1 MTTGSPDAH
10 SEPVS
15 PPGDASLGDPLGEAT
30 RRLGRGERVVLAT
43 VIRVDGNPPCRPGQ
57 KLLVFPGGA
66 LAGTLGCPGF
76 DARTVA
82 GAEALLTR
90 GEPAVETYEH
100 HGGTFDVY
108 LEPMQPRPLLLV
120 LGGTPLAE
128 HLLRMG
134 RELGYTTA
142 LVEARPERI
151 TGAHRAAADR
161 VEASLADVPV
171 GPATD
176 SVHTDHDAPGVAE
189 DLAALVRSPARFVG
203 ALGSRHRSH
212 LHFQGLRDAGCADD
226 EVARLRSPV
235 GLDIGAR
242 TPAEIALSILS
253 GMVAART
260 GKGAAWMD
268 RPQPA
273 TV

>member
-1 MTTGSPDAH
+1 MT
-10 SEPVS
+10 SE
-15 PPGDASLGDPLGEAT
+15 LDPLGEAT
-30 RRLGRGERVVLAT
+30 RRLGRGEPVVLAT

-57 KLLVFPGGA
+57 KLLVAPSGA

-76 DARTVA
+76 DARTVEAA
-82 GAEALLTR
+82 GSLLAG
-90 GEPAVETYEH
+90 GEPAVETYQH
-100 HGGTFDVY
+100 QGGTFDVY

-134 RELGYTTA
+134 RELGYSTA
-142 LVEARPERI
+142 LVESRPERV
-151 TGAHRAAADR
+151 TDGHRAAADR
-161 VEASLADVPV
+161 VETGLADLPIS
-171 GPATD
+171 PTTD
-176 SVHTDHDAPGVAE
+176 SVHTDHDAPGVAD

-212 LHFQGLRDAGCADD
+212 MHFQALRDAGCTDD

-235 GLDIGAR
+235 GLDIGSR

-260 GKGAAWMD
+260 GKDAGSMD

-273 TV
+273 SV

>member
-1 MTTGSPDAH
+1 MVETMST
-10 SEPVS
+10 E
-15 PPGDASLGDPLGEAT
+15 SLDPMGEAT
-30 RRLGRGERVVLAT
+30 RRLDRGEPVVLAT
-43 VIRVDGNPPCRPGQ
+43 VIRIDGTPPCKPGQ
-57 KLLVFPGGA
+57 KLLVAPTGA

-76 DARTVA
+76 DARTVEAA
-82 GAEALLTR
+82 GPLLAT
-90 GEPAVETYEH
+90 GEPVVETYQH
-100 HGGTFDVY
+100 QSGTFDVY

-134 RELGYTTA
+134 HELGYTTA
-142 LVEARPERI
+142 LVESRPDRI
-151 TGAHRAAADR
+151 TDGHRAAADR
-161 VEASLADVPV
+161 VATSLAGVPV

-176 SVHTDHDAPGVAE
+176 AVHTDHDAPGVGD

-203 ALGSRHRSH
+203 ALGSRHRSQLH
-212 LHFQGLRDAGCADD
+212 LQALREAGCTED
-226 EVARLRSPV
+226 EVARLRTPV
-235 GLDIGAR
+235 GLNIGSR

-260 GKGAAWMD
+260 GKDAAWMD